1 MEGFPWLA
9 LLKPLPSPLVAQ
21 AQWEQLGTGFSEVA
35 IPREAKAQWHPEDLG
50 AEATLGRPKPAL
62 WLAMQPLLH
71 IAFSTE
77 TGAVVIH
84 TSLFLKPAQLNQ

>member
-9 LLKPLPSPLVAQ
+9 LLWPLPSPLVAQ

-35 IPREAKAQWHPEDLG
+35 IPREAKAQRHPEDLG
-50 AEATLGRPKPAL
+50 AEAL
-62 WLAMQPLLH
+62 WLAMQPLLR
-71 IAFSTE
+71 IAFSME
-77 TGAVVIH
+77 TGAVIMH